1 MPASRSMTRWGVGP
15 NFAVPSLAIFIL
27 LSIANSFIPALLL
40 PFNLYRFLISVVLI
54 ACGVAMCIS
63 AASQVHRAFNQGK
76 LVTSGLYA
84 YIRNPVY
91 AAWILLI
98 APGVIVASG
107 LLLLTIMPFAMYA
120 MVRVLIVNEDRYL
133 EQKFGQEYLEYKKN
147 VNSIIPKLRHSKLNL
162 EAPA

>member
-1 MPASRSMTRWGVGP
+1 
-15 NFAVPSLAIFIL
+15 
-27 LSIANSFIPALLL
+27 
-40 PFNLYRFLISVVLI
+40 
-54 ACGVAMCIS
+54 MCIS

-147 VNSIIPKLRHSKLNL
+147 VNSIIPKLRHSKLNY
-162 EAPA
+162 ETPP